1 MANPKN
7 TAELAELK
15 EKIAASSS
23 IVITEYRGLTVAQLQ
38 ELRTNL
44 GFDVDYSVAKNTL
57 FKIAANEAGI
67 EGLDEHLSGPS
78 AFAFINGE
86 AVDAA
91 KVMKKFA
98 DDNDALVLKGGYM
111 DGSALSADQVK
122 AIADLDNRETTLA
135 KLAGAMKGNL
145 AKAAGLF
152 NAPASQ
158 VARLSAALQEK
169 KEA

>member
-15 EKIAASSS
+15 EKIAESSS
-23 IVITEYRGLTVAQLQ
+23 IVITEYRGLSVAPLQ

-44 GFDVDYSVAKNTL
+44 G
-57 FKIAANEAGI
+57 
-67 EGLDEHLSGPS
+67 LDEHLSGPT
-78 AFAFINGE
+78 AFAFIKGE

-98 DDNDALVLKGGYM
+98 DDNEALVVKGGYM

-152 NAPASQ
+152 
-158 VARLSAALQEK
+158 
-169 KEA
+169 